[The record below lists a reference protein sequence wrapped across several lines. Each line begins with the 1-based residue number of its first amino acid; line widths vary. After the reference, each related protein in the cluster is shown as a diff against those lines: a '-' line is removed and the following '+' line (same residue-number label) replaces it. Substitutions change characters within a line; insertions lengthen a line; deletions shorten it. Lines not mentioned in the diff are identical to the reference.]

1 MSSLF
6 SSYLNDDLL
15 YYRNLVSKF
24 RAITNCSTQLRP
36 LKGTTAYELEINDR
50 LLEQYYLQ
58 IQSEIDNSPFISSD
72 YRIEMFNLNTLST
85 YQTIDQPEI
94 TIVPS
99 AFKYKLTITNQSNFA
114 KLLIN
119 LLNGLSLWFSASC
132 YDLDAYLLKLLALV
146 QRFSDLLLRLEK
158 RLKPKKFIV
167 F

>member
-1 MSSLF
+1 MK
-6 SSYLNDDLL
+6 
-15 YYRNLVSKF
+15 KF

-36 LKGTTAYELEINDR
+36 LKGTTAYELEINDA

-58 IQSEIDNSPFISSD
+58 IQSEIDGSPFINPD
-72 YRIEMFNLNTLST
+72 HQVVLFNLNTLSA
-85 YQTIDQPEI
+85 YEHIEQPEI

-99 AFKYKLTITNQSNFA
+99 AFKYKLTITNQSSYA

-132 YDLDAYLLKLLALV
+132 YDLGVYLVKLLAFI
-146 QRFSDLLLRLEK
+146 QRFNSLLFRLEK
-158 RLKPKKFIV
+158 RLRPRRFIV